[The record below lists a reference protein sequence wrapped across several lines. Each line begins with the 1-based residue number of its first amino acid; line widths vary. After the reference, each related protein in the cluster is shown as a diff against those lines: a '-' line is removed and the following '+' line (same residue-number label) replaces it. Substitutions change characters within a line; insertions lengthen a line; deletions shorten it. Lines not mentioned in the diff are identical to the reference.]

1 MSYLGTALG
10 WVMGII
16 YNLIQNYGLSIIIFT
31 LINPFSS
38 DRE

>member
-31 LINPFSS
+31 LFTKSS
-38 DRE
+38 SSL